1 MKLTDIQRDR
11 AVGALVGLAAGD
23 ALGAD
28 YKPRTSGRY
37 SRTSGRSGPL
47 RAPMRVPLKSSGLS
61 NDLTSEARKITR
73 SGFPHRRV
81 IEDAIVQ
88 LLRERDGS
96 VKIRTRLWNIYD
108 ELGERLGV
116 PIRARQRPTSTTGEP
131 AWRPEV
137 GFARKNLELRGV
149 ITPTLLSGRGVWRL
163 AQH

>member
-1 MKLTDIQRDR
+1 MNLTDMQRDSALR
-11 AVGALVGLAAGD
+11 APVGLAAGD
-23 ALGAD
+23 PLGASD
-28 YKPRTSGRY
+28 ESRTSGRY
-37 SRTSGRSGPL
+37 SPRR
-47 RAPMRVPLKSSGLS
+47 
-61 NDLTSEARKITR
+61 ITR

-88 LLRERDGS
+88 LLRERGGS

-149 ITPTLLSGRGVWRL
+149 IAPTLLSGRGVWQL

>member
-1 MKLTDIQRDR
+1 MQRDS
-11 AVGALVGLAAGD
+11 ALSAPVGLAAGD
-23 ALGAD
+23 PLGAS
-28 YKPRTSGRY
+28 YE
-37 SRTSGRSGPL
+37 SRTSDR
-47 RAPMRVPLKSSGLS
+47 
-61 NDLTSEARKITR
+61 LTSDARGITK

-88 LLRERDGS
+88 LLRERGGS

-149 ITPTLLSGRGVWRL
+149 IARTLLSGRGVWQL